1 MITQRVILFG
11 YAMMRLLCHIWK
23 PIWGIGSSDNVTTN
37 ISERLHI
44 GNFKEV
50 YQSTNIVNYIQQLH
64 KDNEQC
70 TGLDY
75 TEETVLHL
83 ARLAQYGIDSAKDF
97 NLLPAADNRQIMCI
111 YQLLHLQLGQD
122 EPFFTHVSQ
131 QVYHLRET
139 LVRRVCRSIK
149 FTSLRDESVDI
160 KIPNFR
166 QLFHTPIE
174 DDWGNGAS

>member
-1 MITQRVILFG
+1 MNTYAEEAAYGVVNMTSDKHVQFRICLSEAGIEATTLSMADTDRIVIQPEREIHGITFNHQMRYTKEFSILLVQCISWWPGIGIQELWKMITQRVILFG
-11 YAMMRLLCHIWK
+11 YAMMHLLCHIWK

-83 ARLAQYGIDSAKDF
+83 ARLA
-97 NLLPAADNRQIMCI
+97 
-111 YQLLHLQLGQD
+111 
-122 EPFFTHVSQ
+122 
-131 QVYHLRET
+131 
-139 LVRRVCRSIK
+139 
-149 FTSLRDESVDI
+149 
-160 KIPNFR
+160 
-166 QLFHTPIE
+166 
-174 DDWGNGAS
+174 